1 MEYEYTV
8 EVTNRFKGLDLVN
21 SVREELRMK
30 VHNTVQEA
38 MNKTSPKKK
47 KSKKAKWLSE
57 EALQTDE
64 ERSEKKERKGKVHPT
79 KCRVQKNSKETREP
93 SSMKK
98 KHFKIEEDNR
108 RGKNRD
114 FFRKIGNIK
123 ETFFPKMGTKR
134 TEMVET

>member
-79 KCRVQKNSKETREP
+79 KCRVPKNSKETREP

-108 RGKNRD
+108 RGKTRD

>member
-64 ERSEKKERKGKVHPT
+64 ERSEKKERMGKVHQLNAEFQ
-79 KCRVQKNSKETREP
+79 R
-93 SSMKK
+93 
-98 KHFKIEEDNR
+98 IAR
-108 RGKNRD
+108 RQ
-114 FFRKIGNIK
+114 
-123 ETFFPKMGTKR
+123 ESLLQ
-134 TEMVET
+134 

>member
-21 SVREELRMK
+21 CMHEELRMK

-64 ERSEKKERKGKVHPT
+64 ERHENKERKGKVHPT
-79 KCRVQKNSKETREP
+79 KCRVPKNSKER
-93 SSMKK
+93 
-98 KHFKIEEDNR
+98 
-108 RGKNRD
+108 
-114 FFRKIGNIK
+114 
-123 ETFFPKMGTKR
+123 
-134 TEMVET
+134 